1 MEVEVCFYGSL
12 VRMAGGRVQ
21 TVRVNGTAPT
31 VADLRAAIVAQIP
44 DIERHLAHIAVGMGN
59 ELLNDDAILR
69 PGAQI
74 SLLPPVSGGSTEG
87 RRIQEEPL
95 SLDDLIRETAGVDA
109 GALVIFSG
117 NVRAVD
123 GGVDIAA
130 LDYDVH
136 HEMAETAIRR
146 IEEDIVRRE
155 GVLACRIVHRVG
167 PVAAGESSVYVVVRG
182 RHRPEAFEAARE
194 GIERVKREVPIWKED
209 VHLDGTRAP
218 RPTDS
223 GTPLR

>member
-12 VRMAGGRVQ
+12 AHVAGGRIQ
-21 TVRVNGTAPT
+21 TVWVEGSAPT
-31 VADLRAAIVAQIP
+31 VSDLREAIVGQMP
-44 DIERHLAHIAVGMGN
+44 DVERHLAHTAIGMGS
-59 ELLNDDAILR
+59 ELLSDDALLQ

-74 SLLPPVSGGSTEG
+74 SLLPPVSGGSSEG

-117 NVRAVD
+117 NVRAFD

-136 HEMAETAIRR
+136 HEMAEMAIRK
-146 IEEDIVRRE
+146 IEKEIVNRE

-167 PVAAGESSVYVVVRG
+167 LVEAGESSVYVVVRG
-182 RHRPEAFEAARE
+182 RHRPEAFEAAHE

-209 VHLDGTRAP
+209 VHTDETRSS
-218 RPTDS
+218 RPTDL